1 MHTPSTQP
9 SAAEGA
15 AHGAATRS
23 PMIPAGPTVRIKGV
37 YEHLDCLLTGI
48 DRLKRAGF
56 SGFVVQAPLP
66 RHEIEEIMY
75 EGRPAPVRWWTL
87 TGAVTGLTMGLT
99 LTSLT
104 AAAWPMINPGGKP
117 VVAIVPYAVIM
128 FECTILFGALA
139 TLLGLIVH
147 SGLPSFGLDPALRD
161 PRMTDASFG
170 ITFLTARP
178 EDKER
183 ITQVLSASG
192 AVEVTT
198 GADTVYEAP
207 NV

>member
-1 MHTPSTQP
+1 MHTPTHEASTQP
-9 SAAEGA
+9 SHAMS
-15 AHGAATRS
+15 GAAT
-23 PMIPAGPTVRIKGV
+23 PTTRIKAV
-37 YEHLDCLLTGI
+37 YAHLDCLLTGV

-56 SGFVVQAPLP
+56 NGFVVQAPLP

-87 TGAVTGLTMGLT
+87 TGAILGITMGFA

-104 AAAWPMINPGGKP
+104 ASAWPMLNPGGKP
-117 VVAIVPYAVIM
+117 VIAVVPFAVIM

-139 TLLGLIVH
+139 TLCGLVFH
-147 SGLPSFGLDPALRD
+147 TGLPGYGLDPALRD
-161 PRMTDASFG
+161 PRMTDGSFG
-170 ITFLTARP
+170 ITFLRARP
-178 EDKER
+178 EDKDR
-183 ITQVLSASG
+183 ITSLMTGSG

-198 GADTVYEAP
+198 GSDTVYEAP

>member
-1 MHTPSTQP
+1 MHTPSTE
-9 SAAEGA
+9 SAAH
-15 AHGAATRS
+15 HGASHS
-23 PMIPAGPTVRIKGV
+23 PMIPGGPSLRIKGV
-37 YEHLDCLLTGI
+37 YAHLDCLLTGV
-48 DRLKRAGF
+48 DRLKRAGY

-87 TGAVTGLTMGLT
+87 TGAITGITMGFL

-104 AAAWPMINPGGKP
+104 HAAWPMLSPGGKP
-117 VVAIVPYAVIM
+117 IIAVVPFAVIM

-139 TLLGLIVH
+139 TLLGLVYH
-147 SGLPSFGLDPALRD
+147 CGLPSYGLDPALRD

-170 ITFLTARP
+170 ITFLKARP
-178 EDKER
+178 DDQDR
-183 ITQVLSASG
+183 ITQLLTGSG

>member
-1 MHTPSTQP
+1 MHTPSTQHH
-9 SAAEGA
+9 AGVAGA
-15 AHGAATRS
+15 AQS
-23 PMIPAGPTVRIKGV
+23 PMLPAGPSVRIKGV

-56 SGFVVQAPLP
+56 SGFIVQAPLP
-66 RHEIEEIMY
+66 RHEIEEVMY

-87 TGAVTGLTMGLT
+87 TGAVLGLTMGLT

-117 VVAIVPYAVIM
+117 VVAVVPYAVIM

-139 TLLGLIVH
+139 TLIGLIVH
-147 SGLPSFGLDPALRD
+147 SGLPSYGLDPALRD

-170 ITFLTARP
+170 ITFLKARP
-178 EDKER
+178 EEQER
-183 ITQVLSASG
+183 ITQLLSASG

-198 GADTVYEAP
+198 GADTIYEAP